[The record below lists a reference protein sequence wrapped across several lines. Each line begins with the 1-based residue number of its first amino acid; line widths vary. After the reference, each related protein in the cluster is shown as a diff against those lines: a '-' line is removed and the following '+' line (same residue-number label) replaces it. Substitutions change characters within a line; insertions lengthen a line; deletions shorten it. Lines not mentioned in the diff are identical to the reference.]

1 MFTRKYKTAA
11 AAVLAASSLAIVSS
25 NAMAAI
31 VCNTA
36 ALPITVTAG
45 DTAGIYLNLIT
56 GLTGTSGAGV
66 AGWDFNPYD
75 RGLPGV
81 SFWFDN
87 DANRGAVSNGTSIVV
102 LAAGAPIGPSS
113 TFANTVADPISN
125 LWRVAQ
131 TGGYMGIRVFNEGTS
146 AMNYGWIQANT
157 GASGFPFTINSY
169 CYQNDGTEITA
180 GTTPVSLQHFSVD

>member
-1 MFTRKYKTAA
+1 MFTRKYRTAA

-25 NAMAAI
+25 DAMAAI
-31 VCNTA
+31 VCNTT
-36 ALPITVTAG
+36 ALPIAVSAG
-45 DTAGIYLNLIT
+45 DTFGIYLNLIT
-56 GLTGTSGAGV
+56 GATGTDGGAV

-87 DANRGAVSNGTSIVV
+87 DPNKGALSNGTNIVV
-102 LAAGAPIGPSS
+102 LAAGAPIGPTS
-113 TFANTVADPISN
+113 TFANTVADPIAS

-131 TGGYMGIRVFNEGTS
+131 TGGYLGIRVFNESTS
-146 AMNYGWIQANT
+146 TMNYGWIQANT
-157 GASGFPFTINSY
+157 GPSGFPFTINSY

-180 GTTPVSLQHFSVD
+180 GTTPVSLQQFSVD